1 MPKCWNKGGCI
12 YNSNNS
18 PRYKK
23 CRREDYS
30 RLQCKIDYMRKYKAK
45 LEAAEEI
52 ANDNGHAN

>member
-30 RLQCKIDYMRKYKAK
+30 RLKCKIDYMRKYKSK
-45 LEAAEEI
+45 LDEANINQDLAQ
-52 ANDNGHAN
+52 